1 VKEIYMSGDCN
12 AMQALRERLIG
23 VCREAYAL
31 GLTMGTSG
39 NISVR
44 VGSGKILIK
53 ATGASMGNMT
63 EKDTVLVDMDGNIA
77 EETAARPSTE
87 VLFHAAIYG
96 AREGVGAVVH
106 LHPPYTTAFA
116 HLQKLPPL
124 LTATSRAYLKDK
136 MALIPKAPAGSAEL
150 ASLVEN
156 AFRSPNVMAA
166 LLADHGNVTVG
177 SDLHSAFYLAQY
189 LEDACRMAVIVQ
201 QFKK

>member
-1 VKEIYMSGDCN
+1 MPGESDILH
-12 AMQALRERLIG
+12 ALRERLIG

-31 GLTMGTSG
+31 GLTLGTSG

-44 VGSGKILIK
+44 AGSGKILIK
-53 ATGASMGNMT
+53 ATGTSMGNMT

-77 EETAARPSTE
+77 EETTARPSTE
-87 VLFHAAIYG
+87 VLFHAAIYSV
-96 AREGVGAVVH
+96 REDVGAVVH

-116 HLQKLPPL
+116 HLQKMPPL

-136 MALIPKAPAGSAEL
+136 IALIPKAPAGSAEL
-150 ASLVEN
+150 ASLVES

-166 LLADHGNVTVG
+166 LLADHGNVAVG
-177 SDLHSAFYLAQY
+177 RDLYSAFYLAQY

-201 QFKK
+201 QLQK

>member
-1 VKEIYMSGDCN
+1 
-12 AMQALRERLIG
+12 MQALRERLIG

-63 EKDTVLVDMDGNIA
+63 EKDMVLVDMDGNIA

-136 MALIPKAPAGSAEL
+136 MALIPKAAAGSAEL

>member
-1 VKEIYMSGDCN
+1 MPGESDILH
-12 AMQALRERLIG
+12 ALRERLIG

-31 GLTMGTSG
+31 GLTLGTSG

-44 VGSGKILIK
+44 AGSGKILIK
-53 ATGASMGNMT
+53 ATGTSMGNMT

-77 EETAARPSTE
+77 EETIARPSTE
-87 VLFHAAIYG
+87 VLFHAAIYSV
-96 AREGVGAVVH
+96 REDVGAVVH

-116 HLQKLPPL
+116 HLQKMPPL

-136 MALIPKAPAGSAEL
+136 IALIPKAPAGSAEL
-150 ASLVEN
+150 ASLVES

-166 LLADHGNVTVG
+166 LLADHGNVAVG
-177 SDLHSAFYLAQY
+177 RDLYSAFYLAQY

-201 QFKK
+201 QLQK

>member
-1 VKEIYMSGDCN
+1 MPGESDILH
-12 AMQALRERLIG
+12 ALRERLIG

-31 GLTMGTSG
+31 GLTLGTSG

-44 VGSGKILIK
+44 AGSGKILIK
-53 ATGASMGNMT
+53 ATGTSMGNMT

-77 EETAARPSTE
+77 EETTARPSTE

-96 AREGVGAVVH
+96 VREDVGAVVH

-116 HLQKLPPL
+116 HLQKMPPL

-136 MALIPKAPAGSAEL
+136 IALIPKAPAGSAEL
-150 ASLVEN
+150 ASLVES

-166 LLADHGNVTVG
+166 LLADHGNVAVG
-177 SDLHSAFYLAQY
+177 RDLYSAFYLAQY

-201 QFKK
+201 QLQK